1 MAFPKEVSP
10 RGAPPEGEGTVTLS
24 QRSKGE
30 EIGVAAVVTLAGA
43 VSGGVLVIVGEYLA
57 VHFLGAEHYGF
68 FALAFVIAKIGG
80 MAAAF
85 GLRVSIIHFIPQY
98 LHDKTPKVLVGAVI
112 ASVALPI
119 ALGALFMLFFWWS
132 SDWLS
137 TAVFHMPQA
146 SPYLRYAGI
155 LIPLVAL
162 VEVLSHVPRAFG
174 SSLEQVLVRNLVPPA
189 VFVAA
194 LALLTMAEARP
205 LLVMGGLI
213 TAHLL
218 ATILGAVF
226 VVHILR
232 RRAAGTG
239 WPVFPWRRLYAY
251 SSWVVVN
258 DLLLLGVASGDLLIL
273 GAYVEAEQVGLYRI
287 CVQVGVIFFLLQHAA
302 SVATAPVLP
311 MLVRQKSVEELQQIY
326 TMVLRCIAVVM
337 LPGFWVLFFN
347 AGDVLAVFD
356 PSFGS
361 GGLTMQ
367 MKAAAIALT
376 SCLGLSGILLSVG
389 GFPSVEMTNS
399 AVAFAV
405 CVVLNLILIPQWGAE
420 GAAAA
425 ALVTALVLTGL
436 RIFQARRLT
445 GVKTLDLRFLRMVVV
460 SGVLVFGAD
469 WLLSNLG
476 LPHGS
481 GIGALALRLVLSGLV
496 GFSILAMLEI
506 DAKGRESLRRIFVLR
521 RRRGASLP

>member
-1 MAFPKEVSP
+1 M
-10 RGAPPEGEGTVTLS
+10 LS

-43 VSGGVLVIVGEYLA
+43 ASGGVLVIVGEYLA
-57 VHFLGAEHYGF
+57 VRFLGVEHYGF

-98 LHDKTPKVLVGAVI
+98 LHDNTPRLLIGAVV
-112 ASVALPI
+112 ASVVLPI
-119 ALGALFMLFFWWS
+119 VLGALFTLLFWWS

-137 TAVFHMPQA
+137 ISIFHMPQA
-146 SPYLRYAGI
+146 SPYLRYAGV

-194 LALLTMAEARP
+194 LALLIMAEARP

-218 ATILGAVF
+218 AAILGAAF
-226 VVHILR
+226 VVLILR
-232 RRAAGTG
+232 RRVAGVG
-239 WPVFPWRRLYAY
+239 PPVLPWRRLYAY

-273 GAYVEAEQVGLYRI
+273 GAYVDAEQVGLYRV
-287 CVQVGVIFFLLQHAA
+287 CVQVGVIFFLLQHAV
-302 SVATAPVLP
+302 SVAIAPVLP
-311 MLVRQKSVEELQQIY
+311 MLVRQKNVKELQQIY
-326 TMVLRCIAVVM
+326 TMVLRCIGVVM

-347 AGDVLAVFD
+347 AGDVLTVFD
-356 PSFGS
+356 QSFGS
-361 GGLTMQ
+361 GVLTMQ
-367 MKAAAIALT
+367 MKAAAIAVT
-376 SCLGLSGILLSVG
+376 CCLGLSGILLSVG
-389 GFPSVEMTNS
+389 GFPSVEMINS

-405 CVVLNLILIPQWGAE
+405 SVVLNLILIPRWGVD

-425 ALVTALVLTGL
+425 AFVTALVLTGL

-445 GVKTLDLRFLRMVVV
+445 GVRSLDLRFLRIVVI
-460 SGVLVFGAD
+460 SGVLVFGMD

-476 LPHGS
+476 LPHGG

-506 DAKGRESLRRIFVLR
+506 DAKGRENLRRIFLLR
-521 RRRGASLP
+521 GREGASPS